1 MIEATE
7 EISKPSASLWVGWS
21 SVYLAQFAFLLFE
34 DTGVNLA
41 FCLIYYPLLIAG
53 VLGALITLRR
63 REDSPSAMIL
73 LLISILLM
81 GSFALGQ
88 LKPWHMES
96 EHPPREAIRST
107 LTSP

>member
-7 EISKPSASLWVGWS
+7 ETSKPSASLWIGWS
-21 SVYLAQFAFLLFE
+21 SVYFAQFAFLLFE

-53 VLGALITLRR
+53 VLGALFTLRH
-63 REDSPSAMIL
+63 REDSPSAIIL
-73 LLISILLM
+73 LLISFTLM

-88 LKPWHMES
+88 MKSWHMES
-96 EHPPREAIRST
+96 EYPPRESIR
-107 LTSP
+107 LAPLLH